1 MKETEKQIDKVIYNQ
16 SMIANISIFKAM
28 INRLEVPRVNK
39 KQLSKEID
47 REFLKSELEAG
58 RICLR
63 DYMTAMGTVINNIM
77 CCIVLGTL

>member
-1 MKETEKQIDKVIYNQ
+1 
-16 SMIANISIFKAM
+16 MIANISIFKAM

-39 KQLSKEID
+39 KQLSKEKD
-47 REFLKSELEAG
+47 REFFKSELEAG

-77 CCIVLGTL
+77 CCIVLGIL